1 MEYAKDIVCEGKGAA
16 AGHRYRGLKAQ
27 MCLSGDVPAYTG
39 MTRAR
44 YLCVFWGAG
53 VAEGA
58 GVDEG

>member
-1 MEYAKDIVCEGKGAA
+1 MRE
-16 AGHRYRGLKAQ
+16 RGGRRDRRRELRPQ
-27 MCLSGDVPAYTG
+27 MCLDGDVTAYTG

-58 GVDEG
+58 GVGAR